1 MATPFRSNRAPPPN
15 PLDENE
21 DEVRWD
27 GGGDG
32 DFEARADDGGSQ
44 HLLELIGDL
53 QAGSD
58 VSARGGTSQPR
69 SSTSGLASMLRSPG
83 VDDREIALSSGEPAA
98 APGRAQASA
107 AAQAASACAPLSASS
122 QLDAPPPDA
131 EDDDPSPL

>member
-1 MATPFRSNRAPPPN
+1 MATPFRSNRAPPPPT

-53 QAGSD
+53 QAGACRS
-58 VSARGGTSQPR
+58 GTSQPR
-69 SSTSGLASMLRSPG
+69 SSTSGLASMLGSPG
-83 VDDREIALSSGEPAA
+83 VDDREIALSSGPSQPGA
-98 APGRAQASA
+98 GRAPSPARGGG
-107 AAQAASACAPLSASS
+107 ASACAPLSASS

>member
-1 MATPFRSNRAPPPN
+1 MKNARFERSPRARQVQLSTRHGDAVPLEPGAAPPT

-53 QAGSD
+53 QAG
-58 VSARGGTSQPR
+58 AACRAGGTSQPR
-69 SSTSGLASMLRSPG
+69 SSTSGLASMLGSPG
-83 VDDREIALSSGEPAA
+83 VDDREIA
-98 APGRAQASA
+98 R
-107 AAQAASACAPLSASS
+107 
-122 QLDAPPPDA
+122 
-131 EDDDPSPL
+131 